1 MSTQTNTHNLTIE
14 PICTDHFLPLY
25 TEWAGQESSAYIA
38 LDTRDGEVWL
48 KERAPHE
55 SGITFDEAYGNVR
68 TYRIPNNLT
77 VDGLSRLLA
86 DETVLR
92 LLERVY
98 QGSTEEWNGSN
109 YVSTLG
115 ADAEEADEALEHYC
129 GEIDPLHYG
138 SLEPW
143 DAADYFGAVG
153 LSDLLREGEELE
165 TAAVRLQKEAMG
177 DGVFVSARGI
187 EIVLEEKQ
195 RKTTDDE

>member
-1 MSTQTNTHNLTIE
+1 MSTETSTHNLTIE

-25 TEWAGQESSAYIA
+25 TDWAGQESSAYIA
-38 LDTRDGEVWL
+38 LDTRDGEVRL

-55 SGITFDEAYGNVR
+55 TGVTFDEAYGNVR

-86 DETVLR
+86 DKTVLG

-98 QGSTEEWNGSN
+98 QGSTEEWDGNN
-109 YVSTLG
+109 FTSTFDS
-115 ADAEEADEALEHYC
+115 DAEEADETLEHYC
-129 GEIDPLHYG
+129 GEIDPAHYG

-153 LSDLLREGEELE
+153 LNHLLREGEELE
-165 TAAVRLQKEAMG
+165 AAAVRLQKKAMRE
-177 DGVFVSARGI
+177 GVFVSARGI
-187 EIVLEEKQ
+187 EIVLEEK
-195 RKTTDDE
+195 RAETTDDE